1 MSESFRPASSRTPDL
16 RAVIFDFGEVLCLP
30 PDPEIMGRMAK
41 EFHLSPKRFLE
52 LYHPSR
58 RPYDRGD
65 VSPRDY
71 WKNFAAGAG
80 VSIEDGMIETLQKWD
95 HEMWSRIDPQMID
108 WQANLRNTG
117 YRTAILSNM
126 QRDMSEYIRRNFEW
140 VRRFDCLVFSGEARV
155 AKPEAEIYEQTIRC
169 LGVKHSEALFV
180 DDREENLRA
189 ASALG
194 ITGIRVQS
202 IAQLRNDLEAMG
214 FPVLPSLPE
223 RENAR

>member
-1 MSESFRPASSRTPDL
+1 MPQIFRPASSPTSDL

-30 PDPEIMGRMAK
+30 PDPEIMGRLARA
-41 EFHLSPKRFLE
+41 FHLSPERFLE
-52 LYHPSR
+52 RYHPSR

-65 VSPRDY
+65 ITPHEY

-80 VSIEDGMIETLQKWD
+80 VSIEDALIDTLQDWD
-95 HEMWSRIDPQMID
+95 HQMWSRIDPQMID
-108 WQANLRNTG
+108 WQARLHGAG

-126 QRDMSEYIRRNFEW
+126 QRDMSEYVRGNFEW
-140 VRRFDCLVFSGEARV
+140 VRRFDCLIFSGEVRL
-155 AKPEAEIYEQTIRC
+155 AKPEPKIYEHTIRC

-180 DDREENLRA
+180 DDREENLQA

-202 IAQLRNDLEAMG
+202 IAQLRNDLAEIG
-214 FPVLPSLPE
+214 FPVLPSLPA
-223 RENAR
+223 REMAR

>member
-1 MSESFRPASSRTPDL
+1 MSEIFRPESSQSPDL

-41 EFHLSPKRFLE
+41 AFHLSPERFLD

-58 RPYDRGD
+58 LSYDRGD
-65 VSPRDY
+65 VTPWEY

-80 VSIEDGMIETLQKWD
+80 VLIEDGLIETLQKWD

-108 WQANLRNTG
+108 WQANLRAAG

-126 QRDMSEYIRRNFEW
+126 QRDMSEYVRGNFEW
-140 VRRFDCLVFSGEARV
+140 VRRFDCLIFSGEV
-155 AKPEAEIYEQTIRC
+155 HLAKPEPEIYEQTIRC

-189 ASALG
+189 ARDRKSTRLN
-194 ITGIRVQS
+194 S
-202 IAQLRNDLEAMG
+202 
-214 FPVLPSLPE
+214 SHH
-223 RENAR
+223 